1 MNAGGMGSSE
11 TVYFELT
18 DAFTSAPFPKAD
30 FRFGS
35 ILLQKSKIEQPEKS
49 RKLIFGLLCCS
60 LAIQL

>member
-1 MNAGGMGSSE
+1 MNAGGMGRSE

-18 DAFTSAPFPKAD
+18 DAFTSALFPKAD

-35 ILLQKSKIEQPEKS
+35 ILLQKSKIEEKS